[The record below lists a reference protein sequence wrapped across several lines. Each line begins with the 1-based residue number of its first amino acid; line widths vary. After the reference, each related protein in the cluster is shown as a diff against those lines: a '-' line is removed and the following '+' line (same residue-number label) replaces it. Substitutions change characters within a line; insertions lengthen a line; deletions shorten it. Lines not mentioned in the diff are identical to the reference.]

1 MCWTRAYVDQILRG
15 RGSNTVV
22 STDVLPSEDMPRIKD
37 DAWWLDSETEAL
49 AYTCTPPW
57 D

>member
-1 MCWTRAYVDQILRG
+1 MDQILRG